1 MQYAEILFQQKTGQD
16 KDTLTYEIP
25 EGMKV
30 KIGQLVKVPLRK
42 LTKTGLVWEIRG
54 EKPDFKTLPIKEV
67 VKEKLLLTEDQMK
80 LIKWM
85 CEYYFARPNR
95 ILKVFVPKRIFD
107 DKPIRKIKKKGT
119 RSGEV
124 EQNTRTKEK
133 VLNEEQK
140 AALDCILGSKSNKF
154 LIHGITGSGKTEIYV
169 QLADHFLKQGRQ
181 VLILVPEISLTPQ
194 TIEYFEGA
202 LAIKAAVIHSKLSE
216 GEKYNFWQDIHDG
229 KTNLIIGSRSAIFAP
244 FQNLGLIIMD
254 EEHELSYKQ
263 DSAPRYSTHKIVD
276 KYIEFNP
283 QLKAVFGSAT
293 PSVETAEKLK
303 DSTIKLLKRYGDSI
317 LPEVEIVDLRE
328 EFQKKNYSIFS
339 DSLKNALT
347 NILEKKEQAIL
358 FLNRRGA
365 ASSVVCRDCGY
376 VVKCTDCD
384 IPLTFHSKTLGKPTM
399 ICHHCG
405 KIENPPTICPNCKGA
420 HIRFLGVGTQKIEEE
435 LVKEFPESKIL
446 RADRDTT
453 AAKHGF
459 REIYHDFRDHKADIL
474 VGTQMIAK
482 GLDLPEVSL
491 VGVILADIGLNI
503 PDYRSLER
511 NFGLITQVAGRA
523 GRRDQ
528 LGKVIVQTYNPE
540 NLALVYSK
548 THDYES
554 FLKYEITQR
563 KLLRNPPFSQL
574 AKLTFE
580 DKSLPQCKSMAEKT
594 ENLLWK
600 ISRENNLTQNLEINL
615 YPAYITRLRNKFR
628 YIILIKDHTNTGAI
642 HKLLGN
648 LPKDYIMDEKLKI
661 DIDPTSTV

>member
-30 KIGQLVKVPLRK
+30 KVGQLVKVPLKK
-42 LTKTGLVWEIRG
+42 LTKTGLIWEIHSN
-54 EKPDFKTLPIKEV
+54 KPDFKTLPIKGV
-67 VKEKLLLTEDQMK
+67 VKKKVLLTEIQMK

-107 DKPIRKIKKKGT
+107 DKPIRKSKKKGAK
-119 RSGEV
+119 SDEH
-124 EQNTRTKEK
+124 EQNNRTKEK

-140 AALDCILGSKSNKF
+140 AAMDYILGSGLNKF

-169 QLADHFLKQGRQ
+169 KLAEHFLKQKKQ

-202 LAIKAAVIHSKLSE
+202 LGIKAAIIHSKLSE
-216 GEKYNFWQDIHDG
+216 GEKYNFWQDIHNMR
-229 KTNLIIGSRSAIFAP
+229 TNLVIGSRSAIFAP
-244 FQNLGLIIMD
+244 FQDLGLIIMD

-263 DSAPRYSTHKIVD
+263 DSAPRYSTHKIID

-283 QLKAVFGSAT
+283 HLKAVFGSAT

-317 LPEVEIVDLRE
+317 LPEVKIVDLRE

-339 DSLKNALT
+339 DTLKSALT
-347 NILEKKEQAIL
+347 NILGKKEQAIL

-365 ASSVVCRDCGY
+365 ASSVVCRDCGF

-384 IPLTFHSKTLGKPTM
+384 IPLTYHSKTLGKPTM

-405 KIENPPTICPNCKGA
+405 KIENPPSTCPNCKGT

-435 LVKEFPESKIL
+435 LGKEFPQAKVL

-459 REIYHDFRDHKADIL
+459 KEIYHDFRDHKADIL

-482 GLDLPEVSL
+482 GLDLPEVNL
-491 VGVILADIGLNI
+491 VGVVLADIGLNI

-523 GRRDQ
+523 GRRDK
-528 LGKVIVQTYNPE
+528 LGKVIVQTYNPG
-540 NLALVYSK
+540 NLALVYSQ

-554 FLKYEITQR
+554 FFKYEITQR
-563 KLLRNPPFSQL
+563 KLLKNPPFSQL

-580 DKSLPQCKSMAEKT
+580 DKFLNKCKAAAEKT
-594 ENLLWK
+594 ENTLWK
-600 ISRENNLTQNLEINL
+600 VSRENNLTESIEINL

-648 LPKDYIMDEKLKI
+648 LPKNYIMDEKLKI
-661 DIDPTSTV
+661 DIDPTSII